1 METTNVPVITVKIT
15 RYKEGRE
22 QQFSLSFPKSE
33 ITDKI
38 TNKTVTFAEEFGTY
52 LGTDEVVK
60 RVDKKGATYFDPVI
74 VHLTT
79 SQLRRFFG
87 EVKRLQMSGYN
98 ETALVLL
105 KPKLA
110 YAVARANANSEKKIP
125 NKIEYLYKII
135 VEMIDTVN
143 ASPNKESSFKNFILF
158 FEAIVAYHKK
168 AEETKTHKK

>member
-38 TNKTVTFAEEFGTY
+38 TNETVTFAEEFGTY
-52 LGTDEVVK
+52 LGTDEVVEK
-60 RVDKKGATYFDPVI
+60 RNDKGRPYEKKME
-74 VHLTT
+74 HLTT

-110 YAVARANANSEKKIP
+110 YAVARANASSENSIA

-135 VEMIDTVN
+135 VDVIDTVLESSN
-143 ASPNKESSFKNFILF
+143 QESSFKNFILF

>member
-38 TNKTVTFAEEFGTY
+38 TNETVTFAEEFGTY
-52 LGTDEVVK
+52 LGTDEVVERK
-60 RVDKKGATYFDPVI
+60 NDKGKPYDEKKME
-74 VHLTT
+74 HLTT

-98 ETALVLL
+98 EPALVLL

-168 AEETKTHKK
+168 AEETKTYKK

>member
-1 METTNVPVITVKIT
+1 METNSETIAVKIKRYEKGVPVEKA
-15 RYKEGRE
+15 
-22 QQFSLSFPKSE
+22 LSFHKSE

-38 TNKTVTFAEEFGTY
+38 TNETVTFAEEFGTY
-52 LGTDEVVK
+52 LGTDEVVEK
-60 RVDKKGATYFDPVI
+60 RNDKGRPYEKKME
-74 VHLTT
+74 HLTT

-98 ETALVLL
+98 EPTLVLL

-143 ASPNKESSFKNFILF
+143 ASPNKKSSFKNFILF

>member
-1 METTNVPVITVKIT
+1 METTNDSIAVEIT
-15 RYKEGRE
+15 RYDKGGE
-22 QQFSLSFPKSE
+22 QTIRLSFPKSE

-38 TNKTVTFAEEFGTY
+38 TNTTVKFAEEFGTY
-52 LGTDEVVK
+52 LGKDEVT
-60 RVDKKGATYFDPVI
+60 KKVNKEGKIYFEPI
-74 VHLTT
+74 IAHLTT

-87 EVKRLQMSGYN
+87 EVKRLQMSSYN

-135 VEMIDTVN
+135 VDVIDTVLE
-143 ASPNKESSFKNFILF
+143 SPNQESTFKNFILF

-168 AEETKTHKK
+168 AEETK

>member
-38 TNKTVTFAEEFGTY
+38 TNETVTFAEEFGTY
-52 LGTDEVVK
+52 LGTDEVVEK
-60 RVDKKGATYFDPVI
+60 RNDKGRPYEKKME
-74 VHLTT
+74 HLTT

-98 ETALVLL
+98 KSALVLL

-110 YAVARANANSEKKIP
+110 YAVARANANSESIP
-125 NKIEYLYKII
+125 NKIEYQK
-135 VEMIDTVN
+135 
-143 ASPNKESSFKNFILF
+143 KN
-158 FEAIVAYHKK
+158 
-168 AEETKTHKK
+168 